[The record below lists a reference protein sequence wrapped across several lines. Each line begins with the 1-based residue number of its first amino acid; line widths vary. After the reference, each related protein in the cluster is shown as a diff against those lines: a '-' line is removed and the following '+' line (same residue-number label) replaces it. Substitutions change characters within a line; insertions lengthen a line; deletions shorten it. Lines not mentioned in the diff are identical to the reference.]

1 MLEAFRLPRG
11 LRLALLWA
19 SMMFLYIYNDYIVM
33 FTPGRIEMMGDGR
46 MGPLGEATDLVLFG
60 VAVLMAIPSLMVF
73 LSAGAPAQMSKWLNV
88 VFGAAY
94 SFVNLATFFGSPPFY
109 QFMVALEL
117 VLSVSITA
125 SALTWPKAPQ
135 QTRDGDSR

>member
-19 SMMFLYIYNDYIVM
+19 SMMFLYVYNDYIVM
-33 FTPGRIEMMGDGR
+33 FTPGHIDMMSAGRI
-46 MGPLGEATDLVLFG
+46 GPLGEATDLVLFG

-73 LSAGAPAQMSKWLNV
+73 LSAGAPARLSKWLNV
-88 VFGAAY
+88 FFGTAY
-94 SFVNLATFFGSPPFY
+94 GLVNLATFFGSPPFY
-109 QFMVALEL
+109 QFIVALEL
-117 VLSVSITA
+117 VLSVSIVA

-135 QTRDGDSR
+135 QARDEQ